1 MKRTVGCLLSVCL
14 VLVLLSGCRREPGQ
28 SGAEG
33 SSAGPD
39 SGQSGAPQTAVW
51 DGSIAGSFAG
61 GDGSEADP
69 FRIETASQLAFLAR
83 EVNGGKDYAGKYVS
97 MVCDVDLNH
106 VEWTP
111 IGNGTHSFSGIFR
124 GNGHTVSNLKMTD
137 GARFAGELSS
147 AETDQYAAGLFGT
160 ARNAVI
166 RNVKINHADI
176 VVQNLAAGQFVTVG
190 ILVGDLRADTY
201 AEISGV
207 SVADASIRN
216 DFPETTAGE
225 LCIGGICGYVCG
237 EDDAVIQ
244 NAQMQADV
252 TVSIEKGM
260 GDANRVGGLIG
271 TFHSNRTGNVENCA
285 SYLSVEIH
293 PELCYA
299 YEGDFGAIG
308 SIF

>member
-1 MKRTVGCLLSVCL
+1 M
-14 VLVLLSGCRREPGQ
+14 
-28 SGAEG
+28 
-33 SSAGPD
+33 
-39 SGQSGAPQTAVW
+39 
-51 DGSIAGSFAG
+51 
-61 GDGSEADP
+61 
-69 FRIETASQLAFLAR
+69 
-83 EVNGGKDYAGKYVS
+83 
-97 MVCDVDLNH
+97 
-106 VEWTP
+106 
-111 IGNGTHSFSGIFR
+111 
-124 GNGHTVSNLKMTD
+124 
-137 GARFAGELSS
+137 
-147 AETDQYAAGLFGT
+147 
-160 ARNAVI
+160 
-166 RNVKINHADI
+166 
-176 VVQNLAAGQFVTVG
+176 VQNLAAGQFVTVG

-299 YEGDFGAIG
+299 YEGYFGAIG

>member
-1 MKRTVGCLLSVCL
+1 MLAFG
-14 VLVLLSGCRREPGQ
+14 LSGPGFAVGLPPGAGAIRRGGDVCRPGLRP
-28 SGAEG
+28 ERR
-33 SSAGPD
+33 
-39 SGQSGAPQTAVW
+39 PQTAVW
-51 DGSIAGSFAG
+51 DGSVAGSFAG

-69 FRIETASQLAFLAR
+69 FRIETGSQLAFLAR

-111 IGNGTHSFSGIFR
+111 IGNGTHSFSGIFH

-216 DFPETTAGE
+216 DFPETKGSCVSAAFAVMYAGR
-225 LCIGGICGYVCG
+225 
-237 EDDAVIQ
+237 
-244 NAQMQADV
+244 M
-252 TVSIEKGM
+252 TPS
-260 GDANRVGGLIG
+260 
-271 TFHSNRTGNVENCA
+271 FRTRKCRRM
-285 SYLSVEIH
+285 
-293 PELCYA
+293 
-299 YEGDFGAIG
+299 
-308 SIF
+308 